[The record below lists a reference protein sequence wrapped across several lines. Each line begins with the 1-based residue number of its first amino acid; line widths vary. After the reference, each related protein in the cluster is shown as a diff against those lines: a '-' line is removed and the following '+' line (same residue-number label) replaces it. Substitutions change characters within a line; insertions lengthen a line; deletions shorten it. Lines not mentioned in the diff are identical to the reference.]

1 MIGTLKTIKN
11 NIMKKHT
18 IYYVIG
24 AVLVGTGIYLY
35 SSKKNKNNQ
44 VVVNLEPPMEVAEE
58 VVNTTETTIFTALD
72 KLKALIEAIKS
83 KGGQTPPIKA

>member
-1 MIGTLKTIKN
+1 
-11 NIMKKHT
+11 MKKHT
-18 IYYVIG
+18 AYYVIG

-35 SSKKNKNNQ
+35 ASKKSKKEE
-44 VVVNLEPPMEVAEE
+44 VVVNLNPPMEVADE

-72 KLKALIEAIKS
+72 KVKALIDSIKA

>member
-1 MIGTLKTIKN
+1 
-11 NIMKKHT
+11 MKKHT